1 MCHKKHSRIE
11 TAISANM
18 HFKTIVR
25 DRDVNLR
32 LQHFLHTLRQ
42 NSDKFECLFVSKL
55 SGEC

>member
-1 MCHKKHSRIE
+1 M
-11 TAISANM
+11 AISAEL

-32 LQHFLHTLRQ
+32 HILHTLMQ

-55 SGEC
+55 TGEH